1 MSTILLR
8 KVLKKDGD
16 FLTKFYNRRIVESI
30 IQTSIY
36 ARLTAD
42 FPDELWTVKLSCNM
56 RAIARSISS
65 VHACDAERY
74 QSIFFIINVNM
85 PTGCFRRFHKP
96 YGNRHIISSMAHH
109 WIGAAAFVAIFC
121 PPMHPVRNLYM
132 SVGVLRIKMD
142 IKLRKR

>member
-42 FPDELWTVKLSCNM
+42 FPDEL
-56 RAIARSISS
+56 
-65 VHACDAERY
+65 
-74 QSIFFIINVNM
+74 
-85 PTGCFRRFHKP
+85 
-96 YGNRHIISSMAHH
+96 
-109 WIGAAAFVAIFC
+109 
-121 PPMHPVRNLYM
+121 
-132 SVGVLRIKMD
+132 
-142 IKLRKR
+142 